1 MNAKPFPTLSVLLIC
16 LVATVALRTVAVAA
30 RNVMTKDGSSVADPR
45 DALRQI
51 VQEQCL
57 VHWRDKKDPAPC
69 ERINVSSSD
78 TGDTGYAVLADRK
91 GGAHYLLIPVK
102 TMTGTDSVELLDP
115 ATPNYFSVAWT
126 SRDVLEQ
133 FVGHPVP
140 RAAVG
145 LAANNAHSR
154 TQDQFHIHIECLRQ
168 NVAESLHAVADHM
181 GGTWSPITLIGA
193 PYQALR
199 VMGTDLGAANPFEL
213 LANQVPDARHRMG
226 DYTFVVAGMDFK
238 EGPGFLVITG
248 TGQTGELLLDAGCT
262 VAGA

>member
-1 MNAKPFPTLSVLLIC
+1 MNTKPSSASSALLAC
-16 LVATVALRTVAVAA
+16 LVLAALGAATADA

-51 VQEQCL
+51 VQDQCL

-69 ERINVSSSD
+69 ERVNVASSD
-78 TGDTGYAVLADRK
+78 TGDSGYAILADRK

-102 TMTGTDSVELLDP
+102 TMAGTDSVELLDP

-126 SRDVLEQ
+126 SRDVLAQ
-133 FVGHPVP
+133 FVGHAVP

-168 NVAESLHAVADHM
+168 DVADSLHAAADHM
-181 GGTWSPITLIGA
+181 GSTWLPITLVGA

-226 DYTFVVAGMDFK
+226 EYTFVVAGMDFK
-238 EGPGFLVITG
+238 DGPGFLVITG

-262 VAGA
+262 AAGA